1 MPSGV
6 EKRLKRIRGNPGSA
20 SFEDLQTVCDHFF
33 ERRPGKGSHVAIYK
47 MPWMGDPRIN
57 IQRGRGGEAKP
68 YQVKQALQAIER
80 LIEESR

>member
-1 MPSGV
+1 M
-6 EKRLKRIRGNPGSA
+6 
-20 SFEDLQTVCDHFF
+20 CDHFF
-33 ERRPGKGSHVAIYK
+33 ERRPGKGSHVAVYK
-47 MPWMGDPRIN
+47 MPWIGDPRIN